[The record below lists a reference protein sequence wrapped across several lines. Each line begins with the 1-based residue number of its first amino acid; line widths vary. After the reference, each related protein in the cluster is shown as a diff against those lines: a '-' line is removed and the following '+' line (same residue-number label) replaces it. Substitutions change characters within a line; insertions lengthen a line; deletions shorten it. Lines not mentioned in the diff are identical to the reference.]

1 MKATKLIPIFYA
13 FVFILTMNNMSAQE
27 TETFTTDT
35 NDTMQQAPISNYLI
49 PMLLLGVGIGYH
61 FLRKKT
67 QVKKVIK
74 KSLQYSSYEN

>member
-27 TETFTTDT
+27 TFESDT
-35 NDTMQQAPISNYLI
+35 PDTAPINNYLI

-61 FLRKKT
+61 LLRKRT
-67 QVKKVIK
+67 QVKQVIK
-74 KSLQYSSYEN
+74 KSL